1 MTIYYLLVIMF
12 IILTIISII
21 GCRKEWLCGSFVI
34 PLVVSI
40 LFVFIFALIAI
51 EQPVEIN
58 REKARYDLERQQIMY
73 QIEHLTDEKEKATL
87 NEWILKYNDWVNN
100 VNAEKQFYGWFAW
113 YRDLDMSNHKII
125 DLV

>member
-1 MTIYYLLVIMF
+1 MTIFYLLVIMF

-40 LFVFIFALIAI
+40 FFVFICTIEAI
-51 EQPVEIN
+51 SQPIEIHK
-58 REKARYDLERQQIMY
+58 EKVRYDLERQQIMY
-73 QIEHLTDEKEKATL
+73 QIEHLTDEKDKVKL
-87 NEWILKYNDWVNN
+87 NEWILRYNDWVND
-100 VNAEKQFYGWFAW
+100 VNTEKQVYGWFAW
-113 YRDLDMSNHKII
+113 YRDLDMSNHKTI